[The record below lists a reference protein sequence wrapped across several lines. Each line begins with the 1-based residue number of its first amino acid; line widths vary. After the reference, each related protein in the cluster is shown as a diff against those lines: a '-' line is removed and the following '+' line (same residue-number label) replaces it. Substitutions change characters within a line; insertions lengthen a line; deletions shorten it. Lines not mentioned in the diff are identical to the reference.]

1 MAVGVIVDGEL
12 VHARGYGMANL
23 EHGIPITAKTVFR
36 IGSTSKQFSAL
47 CMLLLEND
55 GKVSLDDDIHEY
67 FPEFQDY
74 GAPVTIRQLI
84 HHTSGVRDYLTLMSL
99 SGKRGD
105 DFYTD
110 DEVVDMLARQ
120 RELNFPPGEQHLY
133 SNSGYFLLSQIVSR
147 TTGMSMREYGE
158 REIFE
163 PLGMQDTHFH
173 DDHEH
178 VVPFRASGYSPNGEG
193 SFRINMTTLPMVGDG
208 GIFTTV
214 EDLLL
219 WDRNF
224 YDNNLGE
231 DLTQR
236 QLTTGVLNDGS
247 VLDYAFGL
255 NDSEY
260 RGLRVI
266 RHGGSFVGFRA
277 EMIRFPEQRLSVICL
292 ANLSSTSPSRL
303 ANQVADIYLEDELEP
318 LRPRARAQ
326 AGQRPQGQAAPA
338 SLSRMQLAEYTGS
351 YYSHELDVTYLLSA
365 DEGRLTVVVSRM
377 PARSIQPI
385 AMDVFAAGGRTY
397 RFQRGADGSV
407 AGFILDAGRVRNL
420 RFETR

>member
-1 MAVGVIVDGEL
+1 
-12 VHARGYGMANL
+12 
-23 EHGIPITAKTVFR
+23 
-36 IGSTSKQFSAL
+36 
-47 CMLLLEND
+47 
-55 GKVSLDDDIHEY
+55 
-67 FPEFQDY
+67 
-74 GAPVTIRQLI
+74 
-84 HHTSGVRDYLTLMSL
+84 
-99 SGKRGD
+99 
-105 DFYTD
+105 
-110 DEVVDMLARQ
+110 
-120 RELNFPPGEQHLY
+120 
-133 SNSGYFLLSQIVSR
+133 
-147 TTGMSMREYGE
+147 
-158 REIFE
+158 
-163 PLGMQDTHFH
+163 
-173 DDHEH
+173 
-178 VVPFRASGYSPNGEG
+178 
-193 SFRINMTTLPMVGDG
+193 MTTLPMVGDG

-224 YDNNLGE
+224 YDNKLGE
-231 DLTQR
+231 NLTQR

-351 YYSHELDVTYLLSA
+351 YYSPELDVTYSLRA
-365 DEGRLTVVVSRM
+365 DEGRLTVMVSRM

-420 RFETR
+420 RFEKR